1 VRLRYSERLIPYNF
15 NIFFMVFIA
24 DYGAGN
30 LRSVHKAFD
39 YLGVKATVSS
49 DPCKL
54 VGHQKVVLPGVGAF
68 GQAIDTLN
76 ATGFTQAILEHVD
89 KGGQLLGICLGM
101 QLLLTDSEEMGSH
114 KGLNLIPGRVLHFRS
129 ETDKIPQIGWNSV
142 DQQKESVLFRGIADH
157 SFFYFVHSYYCEPE
171 SVETIAASTW
181 FAGKNFCSAIEKNGI
196 FAVQFH
202 PEKSSDA
209 GLQVL
214 KNFAG
219 C

>member
-1 VRLRYSERLIPYNF
+1 
-15 NIFFMVFIA
+15 MVFIA

-30 LRSVHKAFD
+30 LRSVLKAFE
-39 YLGVKATVSS
+39 YLGIKAFVSS
-49 DPCKL
+49 DPGKL
-54 VGHQKVVLPGVGAF
+54 AGHKKVILPGVGAF
-68 GQAIDTLN
+68 GQAIESLN
-76 ATGFTQAILEHVD
+76 ASGFTEALLEHVD

-101 QLLLTDSEEMGSH
+101 QLLLTDSEEMGAH
-114 KGLNLIPGRVLHFRS
+114 RGMNLIPGRVLHFRS

-142 DQQKESVLFRGIADH
+142 DQQKEGILFKGIPDH
-157 SFFYFVHSYYCEPE
+157 SFFYFVHSYYCE
-171 SVETIAASTW
+171 VDALDAVAATTL

>member
-1 VRLRYSERLIPYNF
+1 
-15 NIFFMVFIA
+15 MVFIA

-30 LRSVHKAFD
+30 LRSVQKAFD
-39 YLGVKATVSS
+39 YLGVKAIVSS
-49 DPCKL
+49 DPAKL
-54 VGHQKVVLPGVGAF
+54 AGYKKVVLPGVGAF
-68 GQAIDTLN
+68 GQAIESLN
-76 ATGFTQAILEHVD
+76 ASGFTEALSEHVD

-101 QLLLTDSEEMGSH
+101 QLLLTDSEEMGAY
-114 KGLNLIPGRVLHFRS
+114 KGLDLIPGRVLHFKSR
-129 ETDKIPQIGWNSV
+129 TDKIPQIGWNSV
-142 DQQKESVLFRGIADH
+142 DQQKESTLFRGIPDH

-171 SVETIAASTW
+171 SLDSVAATTW
-181 FAGKNFCSAIEKNGI
+181 FAGKNFCSAIEQNGI

-214 KNFAG
+214 RNFAE

>member
-1 VRLRYSERLIPYNF
+1 MFALNVFCDYKRV
-15 NIFFMVFIA
+15 FMVFIA

-30 LRSVHKAFD
+30 LRSVLKAFD
-39 YLGVKATVSS
+39 YLGVKAIVSS
-49 DPCKL
+49 DPGKL
-54 VGHQKVVLPGVGAF
+54 EGCRKVILPGVGAF
-68 GQAIDTLN
+68 GQAIESLN
-76 ATGFTQAILEHVD
+76 ASGFTEAISEYVD

-114 KGLNLIPGRVLHFRS
+114 KGMDLIPGRVLQFKS

-142 DQQKESVLFRGIADH
+142 DQQKESVLFRGIPDH
-157 SFFYFVHSYYCEPE
+157 SFFYFVHSYYCEP
-171 SVETIAASTW
+171 VAPDTVAATTW

-202 PEKSSDA
+202 PEKSSEA

-214 KNFAG
+214 KNFAE

>member
-1 VRLRYSERLIPYNF
+1 
-15 NIFFMVFIA
+15 MVFIA

-30 LRSVHKAFD
+30 LRSVLKAFD
-39 YLGVKATVSS
+39 YLGVKAIVSS
-49 DPCKL
+49 DPAKL
-54 VGHQKVVLPGVGAF
+54 AGNNKVILPGVGAF
-68 GQAIDTLN
+68 GSAIESLN
-76 ATGFTQAILEHVD
+76 ASGFTEAISEHID

-101 QLLLTDSEEMGSH
+101 QLLLTGSEEMGSY
-114 KGLNLIPGRVLHFRS
+114 KGMDLIAGKVVRFRS

-157 SFFYFVHSYYCEPE
+157 TFFYFVHSYYCEPE
-171 SVETIAASTW
+171 VADALAATTW

-202 PEKSSDA
+202 PEKSSGA
-209 GLQVL
+209 GLQIL

>member
-1 VRLRYSERLIPYNF
+1 MI
-15 NIFFMVFIA
+15 FIA

-30 LRSVHKAFD
+30 LRSVHKAFE
-39 YLGVKATVSS
+39 YLGFKVQVSS
-49 DPCKL
+49 DPAKL
-54 VGHQKVVLPGVGAF
+54 KGCRKVILPGVGAF
-68 GQAIDTLN
+68 GKAIESLN
-76 ATGFTQAILEHVD
+76 ASGFTEAILEHVD

-101 QLLLTDSEEMGSH
+101 QLLLTDSEEMGEWT
-114 KGLNLIPGRVLHFRS
+114 GMDLIPGKVRHFVS
-129 ETDKIPQIGWNSV
+129 DVDKIPQIGWNSV
-142 DQQKESVLFRGIADH
+142 DQQKESLLFKGIPDH
-157 SFFYFVHSYYCEPE
+157 SFFYFVHSFYCEPE
-171 SVETIAASTW
+171 AAADVATTTH
-181 FAGKNFCSAIEKNGI
+181 FTGKNFCSAIEKNGI

>member
-1 VRLRYSERLIPYNF
+1 
-15 NIFFMVFIA
+15 MVFIA

-30 LRSVHKAFD
+30 LRSVLKAFD
-39 YLGVKATVSS
+39 YLGVRATVSS
-49 DPCKL
+49 DPGKL
-54 VGHQKVVLPGVGAF
+54 AGHSKVILPGVGAF
-68 GQAIDTLN
+68 GHAIESLN
-76 ATGFTQAILEHVD
+76 ASGFTDAISEHVD
-89 KGGQLLGICLGM
+89 KGGHLLGICLGM
-101 QLLLTDSEEMGSH
+101 QLLLTDSEEMGAY
-114 KGLNLIPGRVLHFRS
+114 KGMNLVPGRVRHFRS

-142 DQQKESVLFRGIADH
+142 DLQKESVLFRGIADH

-171 SVETIAASTW
+171 SQDAVSATTW

>member
-1 VRLRYSERLIPYNF
+1 ML
-15 NIFFMVFIA
+15 FIA

-30 LRSVHKAFD
+30 LRSVQKAFD
-39 YLGVKATVSS
+39 FLGVRAMVSS

-54 VGHQKVVLPGVGAF
+54 AGCSKVVLPGVGAF
-68 GQAIDTLN
+68 GQAIETLN
-76 ATGFTQAILEHVD
+76 RSGFSEAILEHVD

-101 QLLLTDSEEMGSH
+101 QLLLSDSEEMGAYR
-114 KGLNLIPGRVLHFRS
+114 GLNLVPGRVLHFRS

-142 DQQKESVLFRGIADH
+142 DQQKESVLFRGVADH
-157 SFFYFVHSYYCEPE
+157 AFFYFVHSFYCEPH
-171 SVETIAASTW
+171 STDAIAATTW
-181 FAGKNFCSAIEKNGI
+181 YAGKNFCSAIEKNGI

-214 KNFAG
+214 KNFAE

>member
-1 VRLRYSERLIPYNF
+1 
-15 NIFFMVFIA
+15 MVFIA

-30 LRSVHKAFD
+30 LRSVLKAFD
-39 YLGVKATVSS
+39 YLGVKAIVSS
-49 DPCKL
+49 DPAKMA
-54 VGHQKVVLPGVGAF
+54 GYRKVILPGVGAF
-68 GQAIDTLN
+68 GSAIDSLN
-76 ATGFTQAILEHVD
+76 SSGFTEAVSEHVD

-101 QLLLTDSEEMGSH
+101 QLLLTDSEEMGIH
-114 KGLNLIPGRVLHFRS
+114 QGMNLIPGSVLRFKS

-142 DQQKESVLFRGIADH
+142 DQQKESILFRGIADH
-157 SFFYFVHSYYCEPE
+157 SFFYFVHSYYCEPA
-171 SVETIAASTW
+171 SLDTVAATTW

-202 PEKSSDA
+202 PEKSSGA

>member
-1 VRLRYSERLIPYNF
+1 
-15 NIFFMVFIA
+15 MVFIA

-30 LRSVHKAFD
+30 LRSVLKAFD
-39 YLGVKATVSS
+39 YLGVKAIVSS
-49 DPCKL
+49 DPAKL
-54 VGHQKVVLPGVGAF
+54 AGYKKVILPGVGAF
-68 GQAIDTLN
+68 GSAIKSLD
-76 ATGFTQAILEHVD
+76 ASGFTEAISEHVD

-101 QLLLTDSEEMGSH
+101 QLLLTESEEMGQH
-114 KGLNLIPGRVLHFRS
+114 KGMDLIAGKVVHFRS

-142 DQQKESVLFRGIADH
+142 DQQKESILFRGIEDH
-157 SFFYFVHSYYCEPE
+157 TFFYFVHSYYCEPE
-171 SVETIAASTW
+171 NHDSVAATTW

>member
-1 VRLRYSERLIPYNF
+1 
-15 NIFFMVFIA
+15 MVFIA

-30 LRSVHKAFD
+30 LRSVLKAFE
-39 YLGVKATVSS
+39 YLGVKAIVSD
-49 DPCKL
+49 DPAKL
-54 VGHQKVVLPGVGAF
+54 TGYRKVILPGVGAF
-68 GQAIDTLN
+68 GQAIESLN
-76 ATGFTQAILEHVD
+76 ASGFTEAVLEHVD

-101 QLLLTDSEEMGSH
+101 QLLLAESEEMGAW
-114 KGLNLIPGRVLHFRS
+114 KGMNLIPGKVRHFKS
-129 ETDKIPQIGWNSV
+129 DTDKIPQIGWNSV
-142 DQQKESVLFRGIADH
+142 DQQKESILFRGIPDH
-157 SFFYFVHSYYCEPE
+157 SFFYFVHSYYCKPE
-171 SVETIAASTW
+171 APDAVAATTW

-209 GLQVL
+209 GLHVL

>member
-1 VRLRYSERLIPYNF
+1 
-15 NIFFMVFIA
+15 MVFIA

-30 LRSVHKAFD
+30 LRSVLKAFE
-39 YLGVKATVSS
+39 YLGVKAIVGN
-49 DPCKL
+49 DPAKL
-54 VGHQKVVLPGVGAF
+54 TGYRKVILPGVGAF
-68 GQAIDTLN
+68 GQAIESLN
-76 ATGFTQAILEHVD
+76 ASGFTEAVLEHVD

-101 QLLLTDSEEMGSH
+101 QLLLAESEEMGAW
-114 KGLNLIPGRVLHFRS
+114 KGMNLIPGKVRHFKS
-129 ETDKIPQIGWNSV
+129 DTDKIPQIGWNSV
-142 DQQKESVLFRGIADH
+142 DQQKESILFRGIPDH

-171 SVETIAASTW
+171 APDAVAATTW

-209 GLQVL
+209 GLHVL

>member
-1 VRLRYSERLIPYNF
+1 
-15 NIFFMVFIA
+15 MVFIA

-30 LRSVHKAFD
+30 LRSVQKAFD
-39 YLGVKATVSS
+39 YLGVKAIVSS
-49 DPCKL
+49 DPAKL
-54 VGHQKVVLPGVGAF
+54 AGYKKVVLPGVGAF
-68 GQAIDTLN
+68 GQAIDSLN
-76 ATGFTQAILEHVD
+76 ASGFTEALAEHVD

-114 KGLNLIPGRVLHFRS
+114 KGLDLIEGRVLHFKS
-129 ETDKIPQIGWNSV
+129 QSDKIPQIGWNSV
-142 DQQKESVLFRGIADH
+142 DQQKESTLFRGIPDH
-157 SFFYFVHSYYCEPE
+157 SFFYFVHSYYCQPE
-171 SVETIAASTW
+171 SLDSVAATTW

-214 KNFAG
+214 RNFAE

>member
-1 VRLRYSERLIPYNF
+1 ML
-15 NIFFMVFIA
+15 FIA

-30 LRSVHKAFD
+30 LRSVQKAFD
-39 YLGVKATVSS
+39 FLGVRAMVSS
-49 DPCKL
+49 DPRKL
-54 VGHQKVVLPGVGAF
+54 SGCSKVVLPGVGAF
-68 GQAIDTLN
+68 GQAIETLN
-76 ATGFTQAILEHVD
+76 RSGFSEAILEHVD

-101 QLLLTDSEEMGSH
+101 QLLLSDSEEMGAYR
-114 KGLNLIPGRVLHFRS
+114 GLNLVPGNVLHFRS

-142 DQQKESVLFRGIADH
+142 DQQKESVLFRGVADH
-157 SFFYFVHSYYCEPE
+157 TFFYFVHSFYCEPH
-171 SVETIAASTW
+171 STDAIAATTGY
-181 FAGKNFCSAIEKNGI
+181 AGKNFCSAIEKNGI

-214 KNFAG
+214 KNFAE

>member
-1 VRLRYSERLIPYNF
+1 MI
-15 NIFFMVFIA
+15 FIA

-30 LRSVHKAFD
+30 LRSVVKAFE
-39 YLGVKATVSS
+39 YLGEKVLVSS
-49 DPCKL
+49 DPAKL
-54 VGHQKVVLPGVGAF
+54 AGFRKVILPGVGAF
-68 GQAIDTLN
+68 GHAISSLN
-76 ATGFTQAILEHVD
+76 ATGFTDALLEYAD

-101 QLLLTDSEEMGSH
+101 QLLLSESEEMGNNR
-114 KGLNLIPGRVLHFRS
+114 GMGIIPGKVRHFES
-129 ETDKIPQIGWNSV
+129 KTDKIPQIGWNSV
-142 DQQKESVLFRGIADH
+142 DQQKESILFRGVADH
-157 SFFYFVHSYYCEPE
+157 SFFYFVHSFYCDPVSPD
-171 SVETIAASTW
+171 SVAATTW

-214 KNFAG
+214 KNFAD

>member
-1 VRLRYSERLIPYNF
+1 
-15 NIFFMVFIA
+15 MVFIA

-30 LRSVHKAFD
+30 LHSVLKAFE
-39 YLGVKATVSS
+39 YLGIKAVVSS
-49 DPCKL
+49 DPGKL
-54 VGHQKVVLPGVGAF
+54 AGQRKVILPGVGAF
-68 GQAIDTLN
+68 GQAIESLN
-76 ATGFTQAILEHVD
+76 ASGFTEALLEHVD

-101 QLLLTDSEEMGSH
+101 QLLLTDSEEMGTY
-114 KGLNLIPGRVLHFRS
+114 KGMNLVPGKVLHFRS

-142 DQQKESVLFRGIADH
+142 DQQKESILFKGIPDH
-157 SFFYFVHSYYCEPE
+157 SFFYFVHSYYCK
-171 SVETIAASTW
+171 VNDLDAVAATTL

-209 GLQVL
+209 GLLVL

>member
-1 VRLRYSERLIPYNF
+1 
-15 NIFFMVFIA
+15 MVFIA

-30 LRSVHKAFD
+30 LRSVLKAFD
-39 YLGVKATVSS
+39 YIGVKAIVSS
-49 DPCKL
+49 DPAKL
-54 VGHQKVVLPGVGAF
+54 AGYKKVILPGVGAF
-68 GQAIDTLN
+68 GSATESLN
-76 ATGFTQAILEHVD
+76 ASGFTGALLEHVD

-101 QLLLTDSEEMGSH
+101 QLLLTDSEEMGAH
-114 KGLNLIPGRVLHFRS
+114 NGLDLIPGRVLRFRS

-142 DQQKESVLFRGIADH
+142 DQQKESTLFRGIEDH
-157 SFFYFVHSYYCEPE
+157 SFFYFVHSYYCDPIC
-171 SVETIAASTW
+171 SDDVAATTW